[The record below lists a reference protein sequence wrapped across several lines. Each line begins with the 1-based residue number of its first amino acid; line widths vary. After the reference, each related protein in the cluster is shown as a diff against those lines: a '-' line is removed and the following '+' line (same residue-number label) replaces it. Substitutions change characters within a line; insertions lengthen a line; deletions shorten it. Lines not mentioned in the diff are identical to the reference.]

1 MDTSLVDPFGRT
13 IDYLRISLTD
23 RCDLRC
29 TYCMPEGFR
38 DFESPDEWLTVDE
51 LERVV
56 AAFGRLGTQRIRL
69 TGGEPLVRRELT
81 DIAGRLGVLPG
92 IEDLSLSTNAVRLAR
107 FAEPLRAAG
116 IRRLNVSL
124 DTLRPD
130 RFKATT
136 GGGRLDKVLDGL
148 MAAKAAGFGPIKI
161 NAVAQKGI
169 NDDEITDLV
178 DFCLEHG
185 FTLRFIETMPVGSTG
200 QSAEADH
207 YLDLGEVRRQL
218 EDRYELLPAT
228 MPGGGPARYV
238 QVAGSDLRIGF
249 ITPISRHFCES
260 CNRVRLGP
268 DGMLHLCLGDEANH
282 DLRTPL
288 RAGISDA
295 ELEAQIRRAIA
306 IKPERHE
313 FRDNPDKIVRFMS
326 MTGG

>member
-1 MDTSLVDPFGRT
+1 
-13 IDYLRISLTD
+13 
-23 RCDLRC
+23 
-29 TYCMPEGFR
+29 
-38 DFESPDEWLTVDE
+38 
-51 LERVV
+51 
-56 AAFGRLGTQRIRL
+56 
-69 TGGEPLVRRELT
+69 LVRRELT